1 MICDIR
7 TIDEI
12 AGFAAGFADDPAFS
26 DPMLRTGEQVSR
38 NLAGAISRPEGH
50 RVIGVYGGG
59 ALRGVFSFLVDKE
72 AGYLELLAGLS
83 RDKGAYEEM
92 LDWLGRQFP
101 GCGADFVFNPRNR
114 PLRAALEERGAAFD
128 PEELRLVWDR
138 RPLPEAGGRQ
148 VVPYGAACREAYLA
162 LHRDEGRYWTGEKVL
177 AAQDRFRV
185 FLALHEGRV
194 AGYID
199 VTCPFAENEPYDLF
213 VCEEARGR
221 GYGKAL
227 LRAALAANGPRG
239 MAALVEAENVPAVRL
254 FRSLGFT
261 EDPTGSSVLARLTL

>member
-1 MICDIR
+1 M
-7 TIDEI
+7 
-12 AGFAAGFADDPAFS
+12 
-26 DPMLRTGEQVSR
+26 
-38 NLAGAISRPEGH
+38 
-50 RVIGVYGGG
+50 
-59 ALRGVFSFLVDKE
+59 
-72 AGYLELLAGLS
+72 
-83 RDKGAYEEM
+83 
-92 LDWLGRQFP
+92 
-101 GCGADFVFNPRNR
+101 
-114 PLRAALEERGAAFD
+114 
-128 PEELRLVWDR
+128 
-138 RPLPEAGGRQ
+138 
-148 VVPYGAACREAYLA
+148 VPYGAACREAYLA

-239 MAALVEAENVPAVRL
+239 MAALVEAENVPAIRL

-261 EDPTGSSVLARLTL
+261 EDPSGSSVLARLTL